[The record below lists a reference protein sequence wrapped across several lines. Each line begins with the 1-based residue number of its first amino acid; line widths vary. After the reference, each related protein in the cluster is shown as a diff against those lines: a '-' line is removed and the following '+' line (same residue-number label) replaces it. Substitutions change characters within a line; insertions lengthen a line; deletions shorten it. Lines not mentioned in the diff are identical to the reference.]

1 MTDFLN
7 DRITDY
13 SAISKNAGKQ
23 NVTAGKNLNKV
34 RGIAISIAKKEDIL
48 LQSHGEIL
56 ISETI
61 NYRTQKPE
69 RGGLFCEQIFGPR
82 KNYECACGKYK
93 RIRYKGIVCER
104 CGVEVTTSQVR
115 RQRMAHIELAAA
127 VAHIWYLKSVP
138 SRVGLMLDIPIKK
151 LDQVVYFA
159 AFVITDV
166 YEDFRKDALSSLE
179 DRYKQTRTE
188 MQKEFNGM
196 INEAKLQQE
205 AGEMKEKAVRE
216 METDCAKKLEELD
229 EEYTGLRD
237 KLKSIEVGQVISEL
251 DYRSLHEKF
260 PQVFQG
266 GTGAESIRKLLDRI
280 NLAEMIQSLQKE
292 IKTAPKSK
300 EKKLLQKLRLS
311 IDLFA
316 SEQHPRDF
324 IMEALQILPPDL
336 RPMIQLDGGRM
347 ASSDLNDLYRRVINR
362 NNRLK
367 KLIQLGAPEVIL
379 KNEKR
384 MLQESVDAL
393 ISGSVRSSRSGYAM
407 ANKRKLK
414 SLTDVLKGKQGRFR
428 QNLLGK
434 RVDYSARSVIVV
446 GPTLQMDQCGLPKTI
461 ALTLFRPF
469 VIGKLIEREY
479 AFNVKHAEKIIE
491 DNEKEVWD
499 ALEEVIEGKY
509 VLLNRAPTLHRLGI
523 QAFQPV
529 LIE

>member
-1 MTDFLN
+1 M
-7 DRITDY
+7 
-13 SAISKNAGKQ
+13 
-23 NVTAGKNLNKV
+23 
-34 RGIAISIAKKEDIL
+34 
-48 LQSHGEIL
+48 
-56 ISETI
+56 
-61 NYRTQKPE
+61 
-69 RGGLFCEQIFGPR
+69 
-82 KNYECACGKYK
+82 
-93 RIRYKGIVCER
+93 CER

-115 RQRMAHIELAAA
+115 RQRMAHIELASP
-127 VAHIWYLKSVP
+127 VAHVWFLKSVP
-138 SRVGLMLDIPIKK
+138 SRVGLMLDIPVKK

-159 AFVITDV
+159 AYLIIDIH
-166 YEDFRKDALSSLE
+166 EDFRKDALAALE
-179 DRYKQTRTE
+179 DRFKQTRND
-188 MQKEFNGM
+188 MQKEFQGM
-196 INEAKLQQE
+196 LNEARIQHE
-205 AGEMKEKAVRE
+205 AGEMKLKALNE
-216 METDCAKKLEELD
+216 MERDCENKLEELD
-229 EEYTGLRD
+229 TEYRDMSD
-237 KLKSIEVGQVISEL
+237 KLESLTAGTVISEL
-251 DYRSLHEKF
+251 DYRLLMERF
-260 PQVFQG
+260 PQVFVG
-266 GTGAESIRKLLDRI
+266 GTGAEAIRQLLDRI
-280 NLAEMIQSLQKE
+280 DLAKLIQSLQVE
-292 IKTAPKSK
+292 IKTVPKSK

-311 IDLFA
+311 IDLF
-316 SEQHPRDF
+316 SSNQHPRDF
-324 IMEALQILPPDL
+324 VMEALQILPPDL

-414 SLTDVLKGKQGRFR
+414 SLTDILKGKQGRFR

-434 RVDYSARSVIVV
+434 RVDYSGRSVIVV
-446 GPTLQMDQCGLPKTI
+446 GPSLEMDQCGLPKYI

-491 DNEKEVWD
+491 ENSKEVWD

-523 QAFQPV
+523 QAFRPV
-529 LIE
+529 LVE